1 MTLVASSLYPSNLK
15 PFAFRRFDDLQRAF
29 FLLQLKKIK
38 IMHKKVVFENGLRL
52 ITIPMESANSVTVLI
67 LVGTGSKYETK
78 DINGIS
84 HFLEHMFFKG
94 TEKRPSTLDISE
106 TLDSVGGEYN
116 AFTSKEVT
124 GYWAKVDK
132 RHSDIALDWISDIF
146 LNSKFDEAEIE
157 REKGVIIEEVN
168 MYLDT
173 PTAYIGDLFEKL
185 LYGDQPAGWM
195 VIGEKENIL
204 SFNREKI
211 VNYFESH
218 YSSSN
223 VIVCVAG
230 NINEKEIEEKIKN
243 SFSDK
248 KSEKNSEKIKV
259 IEKQTEPEILLH
271 HKKTDQTHFCLG
283 VRAYDLNH
291 PLRYAQSLLG
301 IILGGNMS
309 SRLFIKVRERS
320 GLAYSIRTSVDAS
333 TDTGYLVTQ
342 VGIDHKNLEKTIKLI
357 LEEYKDLRDKKIT
370 EKELQKAK
378 DYLRGITMLSLDSS
392 DSQAS
397 FYATQELFENK
408 ILTPEEKFTLI
419 DKVSV
424 NDIKKVAEDIFVS
437 EKLNLA
443 AIGPVQESDKNNLKD
458 LLKL

>member
-1 MTLVASSLYPSNLK
+1 MANLY
-15 PFAFRRFDDLQRAF
+15 
-29 FLLQLKKIK
+29 KKITLN
-38 IMHKKVVFENGLRL
+38 NGLRV
-52 ITIPMESANSVTVLI
+52 ITIPMENASSVTVLI

-94 TEKRPSTLDISE
+94 TAKRPNTLKISE
-106 TLDSVGGEYN
+106 TLDSVGGQYN

-124 GYWAKVDK
+124 GFWAKVDK
-132 RHSDIALDWISDIF
+132 KHFDVALDWIFDIF
-146 LNSKFDEAEIE
+146 LNSKFDEKEME

-173 PTAYIGDLFEKL
+173 PTAYIGELWEKL

-195 VIGEKENIL
+195 VIGQKENIL
-204 SFNREKI
+204 SFNRKK
-211 VNYFESH
+211 VVDYYKSH

-230 NINEKEIEEKIKN
+230 AITPEKTEEKIKKYFQN
-243 SFSDK
+243 TE
-248 KSEKNSEKIKV
+248 KSKESQKV
-259 IEKQTEPEILLH
+259 KVKEKQSEPQILLH
-271 HKKTDQTHFCLG
+271 YKKTDQTHFCLG
-283 VRAYDLNH
+283 VRAYDLFDE
-291 PLRYAQSLLG
+291 RIYALALLSV
-301 IILGGNMS
+301 ILGGNMS
-309 SRLFIKVRERS
+309 SRLFIKVRERN
-320 GLAYSIRTSVDAS
+320 GLAYSIHTSADNA

-342 VGIDHKNLEKTIKLI
+342 AGIDHKNLEKSIELI
-357 LEEYKDLRDKKIT
+357 LQEYKDIKDNKIT

-378 DYLRGITMLSLDSS
+378 DYLKGTTSLSLDSS

-397 FYATQELFENK
+397 FYAIQELLEKN
-408 ILTPEEKFTLI
+408 ILTPDEKFKKI

-424 NDIKKVAEDIFVS
+424 DDIKKISEDIFLP

-443 AIGPVQESDKNNLKD
+443 VIGPFEEKDKEKLKQ